1 MTILILFFLFFSSIH
16 GFHKMFSTRLF
27 KSSYMQMTNDKYQ
40 FAKDYYNFYRKYREP
55 IIQTTET
62 EFDYDSFVEKNKER
76 YLLFEKN
83 MQTIR
88 DTNLYLKNQNNS
100 FTIDINKYA
109 DIIDFDSDNT
119 YDLMKEPITD
129 LFKPEAYFKIFQTPF
144 PYLETIFNQ
153 NNKLTYNWNSTGLLS
168 PVKNQGRCGSC
179 WAFSA
184 TSALETFMRI
194 NGYNITRL
202 SEQELVD
209 CSKENYGCNGGLMDL
224 AFDYIIKKGGLL
236 SYDKYPYVAKDQNCT
251 RKTLLPSLGSHL
263 SKYQYTIPK
272 SILDMKINVI
282 QTPISIALDANN
294 IFFRFYKEGVIDIN
308 QNRTGVLNHAVL
320 LVGFDYDDNG
330 MYWIIQNS
338 WGPEWGDRGFCK
350 IRAVPGDGILLCQ
363 QYGVYPTKIYDPS
376 NDRLNYEI

>member
-1 MTILILFFLFFSSIH
+1 MSLLILFFLLFSYTN
-16 GFHKMFSTRLF
+16 GFHKLFSKPFF
-27 KSSYMQMTNDKYQ
+27 KRSIIHMSNDKYPY
-40 FAKDYYNFYRKYREP
+40 AKEYYNFYRQYREP
-55 IIQTTET
+55 IIQLTEN
-62 EFDYDSFVEKNKER
+62 EQNYEPFIEKNKEK

-83 MQTIR
+83 MKTIR
-88 DTNLYLKNQNNS
+88 ETNSYLKQQNNS

-119 YDLMKEPITD
+119 YDLMKQPITD
-129 LFKPEAYFKIFQTPF
+129 KFRPEAYFKIFQTPF
-144 PYLETIFNQ
+144 PYLETIFSQ
-153 NNKLTYNWNSTGLLS
+153 NNNLTYNWNTTGLLS

-224 AFDYIIKKGGLL
+224 AFDYIIKQNGLL
-236 SYDKYPYVAKDQNCT
+236 SYDTYPYTAKDQNCT
-251 RKTLLPSLGSHL
+251 KKTKIPSFGSQL
-263 SKYQYTIPK
+263 SSYQYTIPK
-272 SILDMKINVI
+272 SLLDMKINVI

-338 WGPEWGDRGFCK
+338 WGTDWGDKGFCK

-363 QYGVYPTKIYDPS
+363 QYGVYPTKIYDAS
-376 NDRLNYEI
+376 KYRLNYEI